1 MHKMPRW
8 YREEMNRTEIL
19 PCGLTCVKVNMERI
33 EAMLINKIE
42 LKKEN
47 VRPKKKKK
55 IRYDQI
61 IRYSCVQI

>member
-19 PCGLTCVKVNMERI
+19 PCGLTCVKINMRRAERI

-42 LKKEN
+42 LKIEN
-47 VRPKKKKK
+47 VRPPKKKKN
-55 IRYDQI
+55 QI
-61 IRYSCVQI
+61 